1 MEEQH
6 TDIKGLMISSRRQE
20 VLYYLSFILWPFG
33 ILLAALKHWKQAW
46 TKNVFWIFCIYFG
59 YTFIIGPEGPDSVE
73 SVWDANLLVYYAR
86 SDMSLTELW
95 GSIYSESSEFVDI
108 FLPLIIYLTSR
119 LTENPLPAT
128 GGRPCLRTDHR
139 DEPE

>member
-1 MEEQH
+1 
-6 TDIKGLMISSRRQE
+6 MISSRRQE

-59 YTFIIGPEGPDSVE
+59 YTFIIGPEGPDSVD

-95 GSIYSESSEFVDI
+95 RSIYSESSEFVDI
-108 FLPLIIYLTSR
+108 FLPLIFIFITVNR
-119 LTENPLPAT
+119 K
-128 GGRPCLRTDHR
+128 
-139 DEPE
+139 